1 MKFEKQKKDLF
12 SKLAPSKFVIF
23 EDARTFKKKSPFFDP
38 QARRLWVQIT
48 SQKSDKNAIRHMYP
62 QSTSCFLAKKNRITW
77 EFPYPFFVKVVN
89 FATFFR
95 IDRKEKVKMKQ
106 RTKNKKTESIKIR
119 VTPQEKYAMQKLAE
133 RTNTNV
139 SHYILEMSLN
149 GQITVLSKNDVL
161 ICLTV
166 VRLLAEIQNDL
177 YGVVRNINQITRNV
191 NHRFKENEK
200 PNIENDLLEILD
212 LKEQCLKIIDF
223 LRNKLDEYKTL
234 NFIGEMG
241 RKRRIRLRLLDYPDE
256 LEEVME
262 TFDETLNDHYE
273 ELSSVQQELDNLGFT
288 KIVKGELNDIEMKQ
302 REDKNEQSD
311 SGNPQ
316 SLFEGSEI

>member
-1 MKFEKQKKDLF
+1 MENKKKDLF

-62 QSTSCFLAKKNRITW
+62 QSTSCFFDKKNRITW

-89 FATFFR
+89 LATFFR

-106 RTKNKKTESIKIR
+106 RSKNKKTESIKIR

-133 RTNTNV
+133 RTNTTV

-149 GQITVLSKNDVL
+149 GQITMLSKNDVL

-191 NHRFKENEK
+191 NQKFKENEK
-200 PNIENDLLEILD
+200 PNIEKDLFEILD
-212 LKEQCLKIIDF
+212 LKEQCLEIIDF

-256 LEEVME
+256 LEEIME